1 MFGNKSAF
9 GTTNTGGGFGGFG
22 STSTGGGGG
31 AFGGTSAFGQNTAA
45 STPSFGGFGATT
57 TTSGS
62 GLFNNPSSGA
72 AGGLFGQTAPNPG
85 TSTFGG
91 FGASN
96 SGSTFGNS
104 FNKPAGFGTTFG
116 AATTST
122 GAAGGLFSSSTTN
135 NAGGSLFGSSFG
147 AAPATSNAS
156 SFSSFGASSFGAPQ
170 QQQQAGTTVKFNPPS
185 GTDTMLKSGITHN
198 ISTRH
203 QCISCM
209 KDYEAKSLEELR
221 FEDYAAGRKG
231 AAGGAAPAMGLFGQ
245 QQQPQQ
251 QPQQNAT
258 PLFGSQ
264 ATTQSSLFG
273 QQQQQQQQQTQ
284 QQQQNKPLFGS
295 TNTAGFGANNTFGA
309 SNTFGQTN
317 ATAAGGLFKP
327 PNAFGSTTSAST
339 GFGFNT
345 TTSTSG
351 GTLFGQ
357 QNKPAFGQPA
367 QGGGLFSNTAGGFGT
382 PAVVSTAPAFG
393 QTTTAPFGQP
403 LQQQQQQTGMF
414 GQMGVKPAGFG
425 TPSTGFGAAGTA
437 SSGFGGFGA
446 TSTPSTAFGQGAK
459 PAFGFGATA
468 TPVASSA
475 TAPAF
480 GFGAATSAAT
490 GGGLFSQKPG
500 GGSTFSFGAGQPTTT
515 GFGAGTNAFG
525 SSAGGLFGNTQNKPG
540 GLFGSTP
547 SVGTGTAFG
556 ATSGFGGTSS
566 FNLGGAPGTAFG
578 GLGTNPGVG
587 GMQPFGANMANGGVG
602 AGMNQAP
609 SNIIHQS
616 LASLSANPYGEN
628 SLFKTMLQTSGKREE
643 IIKPSNPS
651 TQKTINSESAHHKLS
666 PHRNVKAKAKP
677 LLGSGNKS
685 SMFDG
690 LEDDDINPKNEIF
703 VPRASVKKLVL
714 KPKNASLNT
723 PQHSNIAAS
732 TNDGGEDENGLS
744 LTMPLSKSSQEA
756 SFAMSPIVSNSNN
769 VSIVDES
776 FTALNTRNK
785 NRKNLDASV
794 FEDVAG
800 NSVPTSVTTDDEGFA
815 RDGSPQGQDS
825 SPHPAGIVL
834 NRNGYYT
841 IPAMS
846 ELGSLVDGD
855 GNCFIEGFTIG
866 RNGYGNIYFPGVMN
880 IVGMNFDEI
889 VFIRHKEVTVYPDD
903 EKKPALGDGLNRK
916 AQVTLDKVWPID
928 KAKRQPI
935 SDPNRLLAMNYEDRL
950 EKASIKLDARFVE
963 YRPETG
969 SWVFKVDHFSKY
981 GLDDSDEE
989 DNAPPLIVK
998 TSIDP
1003 NKKLKTLQLELR
1015 DQGSNLNTN
1024 GNNKMVANLNEANL
1038 IRNNELS
1045 IDEEIMKRH
1054 TSTSI
1059 LDDGLN
1065 ISKNNGVSPNHKDG
1079 LVSPMSQQLVTINAQ
1094 NDKVQMMKA
1103 SLFDED
1109 DEEDIDTE
1117 MMPLET
1123 ANESLQPKSRPI
1135 ILEQRTPSE
1144 VAPPLSHS
1152 MIARGLG
1159 GSFSMDQSGHN
1170 LSSSLLRNQILS
1182 QLASK
1187 KEVIPTKSSSTN
1199 NKNASLNYSL
1209 TKGYDNFVTLPSS
1222 GSSDRCKTIVPK
1234 FYNKVPLSDSLLLE
1248 KYFIA
1253 DTGSF
1258 MNRSFRCGW
1267 GPEWKIV
1274 NCGSSLDSIQ
1284 ASLDSVH
1291 APFDV
1296 TVERFS
1302 NLFKRNEEVIKCL
1315 ESWLSTSLENSE
1327 IFYGENGIPFFT
1339 SVDGVDTLNSYVKEA
1354 NAQFD
1359 SYDSASSEF
1368 AKELKQAKEVWSLCE
1383 ALWGDLDENM
1393 NELDSDS
1400 HKITMQRRQAL
1411 SRWLEL
1417 AISSEKKDLLEDKM
1431 DTCTKD
1437 TSSMGRI
1444 LNLLTANKIIEAC
1457 DQCHEDGNHFSALLM
1472 SQFGGGVAGSL
1483 VFNQMDRWQE
1493 AHTDRFIEKDMLRF
1507 FALVA
1512 GNPYW
1517 PASDGKTINTC
1528 EDLDWKCAFSYHLWY
1543 LCSPVASISDALTLY
1558 INAFEGH
1565 TEFGVYASAPFP
1577 QYSGVDDGS
1586 AYDIAYHLLRLYCD
1600 RSHSLES
1607 LLSPITHSKD
1617 PLDFRLSWFIN
1628 QALISLGYKHLNT
1641 IRQDDLTASFASQ
1654 LENLSLWEWSVFVLL
1669 HLSHG
1674 PKRESLIKDVICRG
1688 IRSCK
1693 DLDSKEEF
1701 LKEKLSIPTEWIA
1714 DGKANWAAANCQF
1727 MDQSWYLL
1735 KAKRWNL
1742 AHEVLIKRIAPD
1754 AIINEDYDFLYKV
1767 LDELAENDPDTHVT
1781 GWGLSG
1787 QIFFDFINV
1796 DRDVNILKEKRDDS
1810 SITFFI
1816 EKLKPKVISLCSRIS
1831 KLRTE
1836 TAKERLCQSE
1846 IAKRMAYLMRA
1857 VLTADFS
1864 NGGETSK
1871 AMASRILAETLTQLP
1886 LPDDYALHELRNLTK
1901 NYMLEIMEH

>member
-1 MFGNKSAF
+1 
-9 GTTNTGGGFGGFG
+9 
-22 STSTGGGGG
+22 
-31 AFGGTSAFGQNTAA
+31 
-45 STPSFGGFGATT
+45 
-57 TTSGS
+57 
-62 GLFNNPSSGA
+62 
-72 AGGLFGQTAPNPG
+72 
-85 TSTFGG
+85 
-91 FGASN
+91 
-96 SGSTFGNS
+96 
-104 FNKPAGFGTTFG
+104 
-116 AATTST
+116 
-122 GAAGGLFSSSTTN
+122 
-135 NAGGSLFGSSFG
+135 
-147 AAPATSNAS
+147 
-156 SFSSFGASSFGAPQ
+156 
-170 QQQQAGTTVKFNPPS
+170 
-185 GTDTMLKSGITHN
+185 
-198 ISTRH
+198 
-203 QCISCM
+203 M

-382 PAVVSTAPAFG
+382 PAV
-393 QTTTAPFGQP
+393 P

-685 SMFDG
+685 S
-690 LEDDDINPKNEIF
+690 IF
-703 VPRASVKKLVL
+703 L

-1159 GSFSMDQSGHN
+1159 G
-1170 LSSSLLRNQILS
+1170 
-1182 QLASK
+1182 
-1187 KEVIPTKSSSTN
+1187 
-1199 NKNASLNYSL
+1199 L

-1543 LCSPVASISDALTLY
+1543 LLFS
-1558 INAFEGH
+1558 GH

-1742 AHEVLIKRIAPD
+1742 AHEVL
-1754 AIINEDYDFLYKV
+1754 
-1767 LDELAENDPDTHVT
+1767 DELAENDPDTHVT

-1846 IAKRMAYLMRA
+1846 NCQ
-1857 VLTADFS
+1857 T
-1864 NGGETSK
+1864 NGLFNESSSHSGFFEWWGNFEGHG
-1871 AMASRILAETLTQLP
+1871 L
-1886 LPDDYALHELRNLTK
+1886 
-1901 NYMLEIMEH
+1901 